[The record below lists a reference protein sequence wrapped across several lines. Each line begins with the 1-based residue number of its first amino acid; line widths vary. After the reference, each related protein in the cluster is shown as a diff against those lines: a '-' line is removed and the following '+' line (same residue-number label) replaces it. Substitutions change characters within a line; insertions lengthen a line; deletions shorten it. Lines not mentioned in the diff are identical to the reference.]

1 MVEKSR
7 LELLEEFLQEN
18 PNDSFARY
26 AIGLEHLNL
35 GQYQQ
40 AIEAFEK
47 LVELDPD
54 YTATYY
60 QLGRACEAAGRTEQA
75 ERAYRRGIEACRR
88 AGDFKTKVELEE
100 ALRQLSGEEL

>member
-7 LELLEEFLQEN
+7 LELLEEFLEEN
-18 PNDSFARY
+18 PNDSFTRY
-26 AIGLEHLNL
+26 AIGLERLNL

-54 YTATYY
+54 YIATYY
-60 QLGRACEAAGRTEQA
+60 QLGRAYEATGRTELA
-75 ERAYRRGIEACRR
+75 ERAYRQGIEACQK
-88 AGDFKTKVELEE
+88 AGDLKTKAELEE
-100 ALRQLSGEEL
+100 ALEQLSGGEI